1 MKARPRAAGPKSNWD
16 GRGTANRKR
25 GAAKPSEAI
34 GGLSIDEDSEE
45 AAAEEAEAEAEAA
58 EAEAAAEEAEPVRGG
73 GKKKKRKS
81 TSSDAE
87 MEAFLGALRSTPIP
101 KDEPEVAGPEVEPP
115 VRTTVRMREARAA
128 KQAARAK
135 AAREAAAPDVER
147 LTVRMAEAKA
157 AEPTPIPSPYPVAPT
172 L

>member
-34 GGLSIDEDSEE
+34 GGLSIDEDSEEAAAAAEEAAAVVAAEAAAE

-101 KDEPEVAGPEVEPP
+101 KDEPEVAGPDPNLE
-115 VRTTVRMREARAA
+115 
-128 KQAARAK
+128 
-135 AAREAAAPDVER
+135 
-147 LTVRMAEAKA
+147 
-157 AEPTPIPSPYPVAPT
+157 
-172 L
+172 